1 MKPKVIIIGHGYTSR
16 LGVARAIGSA
26 GYPVAVVAMIGKG
39 KRANKSKK
47 PLDCYSKYVKEF
59 HFCQS
64 DRERLVEFLIDN
76 FVEDTCKPILI
87 PDNDFSASVVDANL
101 DRLKKHFLVPNIN
114 MQQGEIEKW
123 MNKEL
128 QKQRAKEIGLHT
140 ATGISLSIL
149 NGKYIIPGSI
159 KYPCFCKPLAT
170 IVGGKLGLKKCNNKE
185 ELDTHL
191 QFLARQNP
199 NIDVHIE
206 EFLTID
212 KEFALVGFSD
222 GNNVIIPGV
231 FQIKEMSCGGHFGV
245 ARFGKV
251 YPYELYAD
259 IIEQFKA
266 LIKSIHLVGV
276 FDIDFLLCQGKYY
289 FDEINMRF
297 GGSGTAITQLG
308 VNLPAMLADYLS
320 TGEYST
326 NTCQISQSATYVNE
340 RMCLDD
346 WYFGNISSKHF
357 KKLLNEADISFIKD
371 DNDILPYRRFQKE
384 IRYISIKR
392 ILRRFYKRIKNNG
405 KQKI

>member
-39 KRANKSKK
+39 KRTNKSRK

-59 HFCQS
+59 YFCQS
-64 DRERLVEFLIDN
+64 DQDTLVRFLIETFAN
-76 FVEDTCKPILI
+76 KTCKHIII
-87 PDNDFSASVVDANL
+87 PDSDFSASVVDANL

-114 MQQGEIEKW
+114 MQQGAIKKW

-128 QKQRAKEIGLHT
+128 QKQRAREIGLHAAYGVSIT
-140 ATGISLSIL
+140 IKDGKFTIPEIIS
-149 NGKYIIPGSI
+149 
-159 KYPCFCKPLAT
+159 YPCFCKPLAT

-191 QFLARQNP
+191 QFLTRQNP

-231 FQIKEMSCGGHFGV
+231 YQIKEMSCGGHFGV

-276 FDIDFLLCQGKYY
+276 FDIDFLLCQGNFY

-297 GGSGTAITQLG
+297 GGSGTAITQMG

-320 TGEYST
+320 TGKYNSGSCLIT
-326 NTCQISQSATYVNE
+326 KSATYVNE

-346 WYFGNISSKHF
+346 WYFGNITSKHF

-392 ILRRFYKRIKNNG
+392 ILRKIYKTVHK
-405 KQKI
+405 